1 METLFV
7 LKGIKVISNGGYERI
22 IFLDADEFEKFD
34 RCKDEE
40 RFIAG
45 LSPKQVRVVGD
56 PK

>member
-1 METLFV
+1 MNTLFV
-7 LKGIKVISNGGYERI
+7 LKGIKVISSGCYERI
-22 IFLDADEFEKFD
+22 IFLDADEFEKLD

-45 LSPKQVRVVGD
+45 LSPKQIRVAGD